1 MNNMRTENIVVEN
14 KDDIEMEET
23 LIWKQR
29 GSVLEQ
35 LSSLYL
41 EAAAESNQS

>member
-1 MNNMRTENIVVEN
+1 MVEN
-14 KDDIEMEET
+14 ESDIELEET

-41 EAAAESNQS
+41 EAAVENNQS

>member
-14 KDDIEMEET
+14 ESDIELEET

-41 EAAAESNQS
+41 EAAVENNQS